1 MVVFRNTVSE
11 AMMNRRKYQLGDL
24 QLAIMQVLW
33 TKGEAT
39 VREVQDALE
48 ASRPLALTTVATML
62 TKMEDKGVVD
72 HRTEGR
78 RYVYRPLVSERRI
91 RRSMV
96 RRLTEGLFAGDALAV
111 VSHLISEREIPADE
125 LAALKRMI
133 EEREREENER

>member
-1 MVVFRNTVSE
+1 
-11 AMMNRRKYQLGDL
+11 MNRRKYQLGDL